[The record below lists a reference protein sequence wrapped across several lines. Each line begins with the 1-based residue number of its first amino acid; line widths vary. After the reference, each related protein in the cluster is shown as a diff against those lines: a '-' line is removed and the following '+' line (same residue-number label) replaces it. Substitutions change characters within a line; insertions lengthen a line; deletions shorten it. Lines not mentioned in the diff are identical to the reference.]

1 MFQDNLKAIR
11 QQLGFSQKE
20 MAEKINIQQAQ
31 YSRYEIGTSPSTEIL
46 ERLIKQL
53 NININYLITGEG
65 AMFITPELNKNLLKY
80 KISKNTNVLIEIED

>member
-20 MAEKINIQQAQ
+20 MAEKINIRQAQ
-31 YSRYEIGTSPSTEIL
+31 YSRYEVGTSPSTEIL
-46 ERLIKQL
+46 ERFIKQL

-65 AMFITPELNKNLLKY
+65 AMFITPELNKRLLTY
-80 KISKNTNVLIEIED
+80 KIPKNTNVLLEIED